1 MVHPPATALAAELAT
16 VLASEPSGLT
26 GRTLSNRVRRR
37 RADVLE
43 VLHSDP
49 RFQHTGR
56 GRGSRWRL
64 ATRVP
69 PDAWREHTGTESPC
83 CRYCGQP
90 LPPRPPAERT
100 GNAGGERDA

>member
-69 PDAWREHTGTESPC
+69 PSGSREHTGTEEGC
-83 CRYCGQP
+83 CPRCGQ
-90 LPPRPPAERT
+90 LLRP
-100 GNAGGERDA
+100 GNPGSAADAGRKQEP